1 MIPSDDPT
9 VTRAIG
15 DARLTLLATEGDLLR
30 LMDLDHEAAGAELPG
45 VRVQIGEAR
54 AAIQR
59 AGQALGAEA
68 LAEVSLEHILDQ
80 DYVLCVELNSAVT
93 RDLITEVGAL
103 QGICALLV
111 GDDEEDCE
119 DDGIPSFGAQVA
131 RKRLRDRRTLLLL
144 LVLGVLYV
152 SWSVVE
158 FPSLVEDAV
167 RQRVTEGC
175 VMDDACL
182 SAVEGAIPSCAAEQR
197 DWSQLLWGLIG
208 SRRTST
214 STMSSH
220 RMQSVRDWG
229 GLVDCLNRAAGEPVL
244 HHGVGD
250 VLVSRRM
257 LDALEAP

>member
-9 VTRAIG
+9 VARAIG

-30 LMDLDHEAAGAELPG
+30 LMDLGHEAAEAEFPV

-59 AGQALGAEA
+59 AGQALGTEA
-68 LAEVSLEHILDQ
+68 LAEVSLEHILDE
-80 DYVLCVELNSAVT
+80 DYVLCADLKSAVT
-93 RDLITEVGAL
+93 RDLVTEVGAL
-103 QGICALLV
+103 QGVCALLV

-119 DDGIPSFGAQVA
+119 DDGIPSFGPLVA
-131 RKRLRDRRTLLLL
+131 AKRLRDRRTLLLL
-144 LVLGVLYV
+144 LVIGVLYV

-167 RQRVTEGC
+167 RQRVTEAC

-197 DWSQLLWGLIG
+197 DWSRLLGVLIG
-208 SRRTST
+208 SRPST
-214 STMSSH
+214 PSTMSSH
-220 RMQSVRDWG
+220 RMQSVRDWRE
-229 GLVDCLNRAAGEPVL
+229 LVDCLNRAAEEPVL
-244 HHGVGD
+244 HHAMAD